1 MHRLPIAI
9 QGYSCLLGGQIN
21 MKIVNRKTHSVD
33 GKGLMLGRPAYTDDL
48 AEQNSL
54 VVKILRSPHAFA
66 HIKSIDVSAAKALN
80 GVRAVFTYK
89 DVPRVSFSRAG
100 QGYPEPSPHD
110 KFILDEYVRYV
121 GDEVAAV
128 AAVSVDIAEKA
139 LKLIKVEYEVLE
151 PVLDFEKAY
160 ENQSVIHPEDGI
172 KEMFPIGFDPKKNV
186 AASYD
191 MEVGDVEKVLKE
203 CDVVIEHTCFSQ
215 AQAHAMLE
223 THSSNA
229 RIDEH
234 GRLVIYSSTQTPF
247 HMRRIM
253 SQTLGIPISKIRF
266 IKPRVGGG
274 FGGKQAFHGEFFCAL
289 TTLKTG
295 LPSRCV
301 YTREEVFES
310 SYTRHP
316 MRIDIKIGATKE
328 GRIKAIDCHSLSDT
342 GAYGEH
348 SLTVFM
354 IVGSKVLPLY
364 NKVDA
369 VRYGGRVV
377 YTNHVSAG
385 AFRGYGAIQGN
396 YALETAVDVLAEKL
410 NIDPVKLRE
419 MNSMREKETSPI
431 FEIMGEGTK
440 GTAMIMESCKLP
452 YCIKRG
458 AELIDWKNNYPRK
471 VVGPHKVRGYGCAIA
486 MQGSGIPFMDMGS
499 ASIKLNDGGSYN
511 LTVGAT
517 DIGQGSDTVLCQIA
531 AEELMT
537 TVDKIIIYSSDTDLT
552 PFDCGAY
559 ASSTTYISGNA
570 TWNAA
575 RKMKERLISEAAT
588 YLNVNPKTIEF
599 DGTTFTSNDKSVTL
613 NELSVKL
620 LYNSNQHQVAVTES
634 YFGKVSPP
642 PFMAAYA
649 EVEVDTETGEYEVLN
664 YVTVTDCG
672 TTINPMLAKGQVEGG
687 IIQGLGMASYE
698 DVIYDKKGRLLSNSF
713 LYYHVPT
720 HKEVHQL
727 TTEFADSYEPTG
739 PFGAKSVG
747 EIGIDTPPAVIC
759 NAIYNAVGV
768 RINTLP
774 ITPEKVF
781 RGMQELKK

>member
-1 MHRLPIAI
+1 MAI
-9 QGYSCLLGGQIN
+9 DKKH
-21 MKIVNRKTHSVD
+21 MKVVNNKTHSID
-33 GKGLMLGRPAYTDDL
+33 GTALMQGKGKYTDDL
-48 AEQNSL
+48 SEQGSL
-54 VVKILRSPHAFA
+54 VIKILRSPHAFA
-66 HIKSIDVSAAKALN
+66 HIKSIDVSEAQKLN
-80 GVRAVFTYK
+80 GVALVLTYK
-89 DVPRVSFSRAG
+89 DVPHVSFSRAG

-121 GDEVAAV
+121 GDEVAMV
-128 AAVSVDIAEKA
+128 AAIDERVAEEA

-151 PVLDFEKAY
+151 PVLDFETAY
-160 ENQSVIHPEDGI
+160 ENKSVIHPEDGI

-186 AASYD
+186 AASYE
-191 MEVGDVEKVLKE
+191 MQVGDVEKELAKS
-203 CDVVIEHTCFSQ
+203 DVVVDETFYSQ

-229 RIDEH
+229 RLDIH
-234 GRLVIYSSTQTPF
+234 NRLVIYSSTQTPF

-253 SQTLGIPISKIRF
+253 ATTLGLPVSKIRF

-274 FGGKQAFHGEFFCAL
+274 FGGKQAFHGEMFCAL

-295 LPSRCV
+295 RPSKLV
-301 YTREEVFES
+301 YTREEVFGA

-316 MRIDIKIGATKE
+316 MRIRMRVGAMKD
-328 GRIKAIDCHSLSDT
+328 GRINAIDCRSLSDT

-369 VRYGGRVV
+369 VRYGGLVV
-377 YTNHVSAG
+377 YTNHVPAG
-385 AFRGYGAIQGN
+385 AYRGYGAIQGN
-396 YALETAVDVLAEKL
+396 YALESTIDILAEKL
-410 NIDPVKLRE
+410 GMDPKVLRE
-419 MNSMREKETSPI
+419 KNSMKEKETSPI

-458 AELIDWKNNYPRK
+458 AELIEWNKNWPRVK
-471 VVGPHKVRGYGCAIA
+471 VSDTKVRGYGMAIA

-499 ASIKLNDGGSYN
+499 CSIKLNDGGSYN
-511 LTVGAT
+511 VTVGAT
-517 DIGQGSDTVLCQIA
+517 DIGQGSDTLIAQIV
-531 AEELMT
+531 AEELQT
-537 TVDKIIIYSSDTDLT
+537 SVDNILVYSSDTDLT

-570 TWNAA
+570 AWRAA
-575 RKMKERLISEAAT
+575 IKMRERLIKEAAE
-588 YLNVNPKTIEF
+588 YLGEKPENVEF
-599 DGTTFTSNDKSVTL
+599 DGKIFTSKDKTVSL
-613 NELSVKL
+613 YDLSVQW
-620 LYNSNQHQVAVTES
+620 LYNKNLHQASVTES
-634 YFGKVSPP
+634 YFGHVSPP

-649 EVEVDTETGEYEVLN
+649 EVEVDLETGEYEVLN

-672 TTINPMLAKGQVEGG
+672 TTINPMLARGQVEGG
-687 IIQGLGMASYE
+687 IVQGLGMACYE
-698 DVIYDKKGRLLSNSF
+698 DVKYDKKGNLLSNNF
-713 LYYHVPT
+713 LSYHIPT
-720 HKEVHQL
+720 HKEIHKL
-727 TTEFADSYEPTG
+727 TSEFADSYEPTG

-759 NAIYNAVGV
+759 NAIYNATGV
-768 RINTLP
+768 RVHTLP
-774 ITPEKVF
+774 ITPEKILK
-781 RGMQELKK
+781 GLKELKK

>member
-1 MHRLPIAI
+1 MAI
-9 QGYSCLLGGQIN
+9 DKKN
-21 MKIVNRKTHSVD
+21 MKVVNNKTHSID
-33 GKGLMLGRPAYTDDL
+33 GKALMQGKGKYTDDL
-48 AEQNSL
+48 AEQGSL
-54 VVKILRSPHAFA
+54 VIKILRSPHAFA
-66 HIKSIDVSAAKALN
+66 HIKSIDVSEAQKLN
-80 GVRAVFTYK
+80 GVALVLTYK
-89 DVPRVSFSRAG
+89 DVPHVSFSRAG

-121 GDEVAAV
+121 GDEVAMV
-128 AAVSVDIAEKA
+128 AAVDERVAEDA

-151 PVLDFEKAY
+151 PVLDFETAY
-160 ENQSVIHPEDGI
+160 ENKSVIHPEDGI

-186 AASYD
+186 AASYE
-191 MEVGDVEKVLKE
+191 MHVGDVEKELAKS
-203 CDVVIEHTCFSQ
+203 DVVVDETFYTQ

-229 RIDEH
+229 RLDIH
-234 GRLVIYSSTQTPF
+234 NRLVIYSSTQTPF

-253 SQTLGIPISKIRF
+253 ATTLGLPVSKIRF

-274 FGGKQAFHGEFFCAL
+274 FGGKQAFHGEMFCAL

-295 LPSRCV
+295 RPSKLV
-301 YTREEVFES
+301 YTREEVFGS

-316 MRIDIKIGATKE
+316 MRIRMRIGAMKD
-328 GRIKAIDCHSLSDT
+328 GRINAIDCRSLSDT

-369 VRYGGRVV
+369 VRYGGLVV
-377 YTNHVSAG
+377 YTNHVPAG
-385 AFRGYGAIQGN
+385 AYRGYGAIQGN
-396 YALETAVDVLAEKL
+396 YALESTIDILAEKL
-410 NIDPVKLRE
+410 GMDPKVLRE
-419 MNSMREKETSPI
+419 KNSMKEKETSPI

-458 AELIDWKNNYPRK
+458 AELIDWNKNWPRVK
-471 VVGPHKVRGYGCAIA
+471 VSDTKVRGYGMAIA

-499 ASIKLNDGGSYN
+499 CSIKLNDGGSYN
-511 LTVGAT
+511 VTVGAT
-517 DIGQGSDTVLCQIA
+517 DIGQGSDTLIAQIV
-531 AEELMT
+531 AEELQT
-537 TVDKIIIYSSDTDLT
+537 SVDNILVYSSDTDLT

-570 TWNAA
+570 AWRAA
-575 RKMKERLISEAAT
+575 IKMRERLIKEAAE
-588 YLNVNPKTIEF
+588 YLGEKPENVEF
-599 DGTTFTSNDKSVTL
+599 DGKIFTSKDKTVSL
-613 NELSVKL
+613 YDLSVQW
-620 LYNSNQHQVAVTES
+620 LYNKNLHQASVTES
-634 YFGKVSPP
+634 YFGHVSPP

-649 EVEVDTETGEYEVLN
+649 EVEVDLETGEYEVLN

-672 TTINPMLAKGQVEGG
+672 TTINPMLARGQVEGG
-687 IIQGLGMASYE
+687 IVQGLGMACYE
-698 DVIYDKKGRLLSNSF
+698 DVKYDKKGNLLSNNF
-713 LYYHVPT
+713 LSYHIPT
-720 HKEVHQL
+720 HKEIHKL
-727 TTEFADSYEPTG
+727 TSEFADSYEPTG

-759 NAIYNAVGV
+759 NAIYNATGV
-768 RINTLP
+768 RVHTLP
-774 ITPEKVF
+774 ITPEKILK
-781 RGMQELKK
+781 GLKELKK